1 MRCGRSSA
9 LTGAGDR
16 SMTALHA
23 ATALLQDSAGYDPTR
38 LYVTLAFM
46 YVFVSAAVAFV
57 RIRYP
62 KRLIADIALTLG
74 IFMLVIGTIVYTV
87 AFRGLRPMEVVL
99 AWVLSLGAIAWF
111 VVRLNAIMSRPLTL
125 LEELASAV
133 RRGDWAALLRG
144 DDGVA
149 SRDIGAALR
158 EVGALIGETRKT
170 TTEVLGAST
179 DVARIGATV
188 ADGAG
193 RVATSLTGVSGG
205 VGRSMDAARQ
215 IRQAAAQLDDA
226 ATATH
231 ASARESREISAKVEA
246 SAQLGV
252 RRAADAMTA
261 VTELAGLARDLVERM
276 DALRT
281 ASGAIGDVT
290 TVVGD
295 IGRQTNLLALNASI
309 EAARAGEAGRGFAVV
324 AEEVGKLASQ
334 SGGSVGRIEV
344 LVREMIDR
352 IEDASGRVARM
363 ESAVKRGEQVM
374 HEAVAVFQSIEQD
387 ARRTLAL
394 AEALLRASERQDS
407 LVRQVNEAST
417 LVAEA
422 ADASSAATDEAAR
435 AMQHQRSLTEQLR
448 ETAHALERSAGSL
461 GNVVSR
467 FGAGGGEE

>member
-1 MRCGRSSA
+1 MIVIGPT
-9 LTGAGDR
+9 L
-16 SMTALHA
+16 
-23 ATALLQDSAGYDPTR
+23 ALLQDGGGYPTSR
-38 LYVTLAFM
+38 LYLTLAFM
-46 YVFVSAAVAFV
+46 FVFVGAAVAFV
-57 RIRYP
+57 RLRYP

-87 AFRGLRPMEVVL
+87 AFRGLRPIEVVI
-99 AWVLSLGAIAWF
+99 AWVLSLAAIAWF

-125 LEELASAV
+125 LEQLAAAV
-133 RRGDWAALLRG
+133 RRGDWAMLLRG

-149 SRDIGAALR
+149 GQDIGAALG
-158 EVGALIGETRKT
+158 EVGSLIGETRKT
-170 TTEVLGAST
+170 ASQVLGAST

-193 RVATSLTGVSGG
+193 RITASLTGVSGG
-205 VGRSMDAARQ
+205 VGRSMDASKQ
-215 IRQAAAQLDDA
+215 IRHAATQLEEA
-226 ATATH
+226 TTATH
-231 ASARESREISAKVEA
+231 GAARESRELSAKVEA

-252 RRAADAMTA
+252 RRAADAMTS
-261 VTELAGLARDLVERM
+261 VTELAELARDLVERM

-281 ASGAIGDVT
+281 SSGAIGDVT

-324 AEEVGKLASQ
+324 AEEVGKLAMQ

-344 LVREMIDR
+344 LVREMTER

-363 ESAVKRGEQVM
+363 EAAVKRGEQVM

-387 ARRTLAL
+387 ARRTLTL
-394 AEALLRASERQDS
+394 AEAVLRASERQDA
-407 LVRQVNEAST
+407 LVRQVNDAST
-417 LVAEA
+417 LVADA

-448 ETAHALERSAGSL
+448 ETANALERSAGSL
-461 GNVVSR
+461 GDVVSR
-467 FGAGGGEE
+467 FGSGGGGA

>member
-1 MRCGRSSA
+1 
-9 LTGAGDR
+9 
-16 SMTALHA
+16 MTALLRT
-23 ATALLQDSAGYDPTR
+23 TALTQDAVGYDPAR

-46 YVFVSAAVAFV
+46 FVFVSAAVAFV

-62 KRLIADIALTLG
+62 KRLIADIAVTLG

-87 AFRGLRPMEVVL
+87 AFRGLRPVEVII
-99 AWVLSLGAIAWF
+99 AWVLSIGAIAWL

-125 LEELASAV
+125 LEDLASAV
-133 RRGDWAALLRG
+133 RRGDWAALLQG

-149 SRDIGAALR
+149 SQDIGTALR

-170 TTEVLGAST
+170 TTQVLGAST

-188 ADGAG
+188 ADGAS
-193 RVATSLTGVSGG
+193 RITTSLTGVSGG

-215 IRQAAAQLDDA
+215 IRQATTQLDEA

-261 VTELAGLARDLVERM
+261 VTELAGLARDLVERV

-281 ASGAIGDVT
+281 ASGDIGDVT

-324 AEEVGKLASQ
+324 AEEVGKLAMQ

-352 IEDASGRVARM
+352 IEDTSGRVARM

-374 HEAVAVFQSIEQD
+374 QEAVAVFQSIEQD

-394 AEALLRASERQDS
+394 ADAVLRASERQDA

-448 ETAHALERSAGSL
+448 ETAYALERSAGSL
-461 GNVVSR
+461 GDVVSR
-467 FGAGGGEE
+467 FGAAGGGE